1 VILIGEAADKIDAA
15 IAGALRTERAPSL
28 EQAVASAAGKAQ
40 RGDAVVLSPAC
51 SSYDM
56 FQNYEHRG
64 RVFKQSV
71 EALPHE

>member
-1 VILIGEAADKIDAA
+1 VLLIGEASDKIDTA
-15 IAGALRTERAPSL
+15 IGGAVPTERAATL
-28 EQAVASAAGKAQ
+28 EQAVARAAEKAQ

-64 RVFKQSV
+64 RAFRAAV
-71 EALPHE
+71 EALTHE